1 VGEAMY
7 STKSANQS
15 KALFRGAFILTIAA
29 LVVKI
34 LSAFYRIPFQNIVG
48 DIGFYIYQQVYPI
61 YGIAI
66 VLSTTG
72 FPVVISKLYAEQR
85 EKGNVDKS
93 RLLLFISFI
102 YLQLVGFI
110 CFLILYFGADII
122 ALWMNDP
129 HLTVL
134 LRVVSIVFLTF
145 PFVSLLRGYYQGIGD
160 MFPTALSQVGEQTIR
175 VLTILLLSYL
185 FMQKGYSLYLVGGG
199 AMFGSITG
207 SMVSSIILFMFLWI
221 RKEWKW
227 IAPSRGM
234 FRTFAVEIK
243 EIFKALTFQGL
254 MICLSGMLLI
264 FIQLADSLNL
274 YSLLTINGMEKDMA
288 KSLKGIFDR
297 GQPLI
302 QLGTVAATSL
312 SLTLVP
318 LITRERLSEK
328 QSNLTDKVQLAL
340 KVSIV
345 IGLGA
350 SAGLWAIIRPTNIML
365 FENDLGST
373 ELGILGFVIL
383 FTSIILTIIAIMQ
396 GLGRLVFPALAVTV
410 SFPIKYGLNML
421 LVPWCGTKGAAIST
435 IITLAFVTGVLLL
448 KLKNIFSARLASFRS
463 LANVLWAT
471 TAMVVFLKGYIW
483 GTDIFMDDFHLE
495 RIGATV
501 QSLSAVLFGGII
513 FLVIILRGG
522 VFLEQELTLFPLG
535 SRLIHFLARR
545 DRDKHGEKN

>member
-1 VGEAMY
+1 MGEAMY

-93 RLLLFISFI
+93 RLLLFTSFI
-102 YLQLVGFI
+102 YLQLFGFI

-129 HLTVL
+129 HLAIL
-134 LRVVSIVFLTF
+134 LRVVSIVYLTF
-145 PFVSLLRGYYQGIGD
+145 PFVSILRGYYQGIGD
-160 MFPTALSQVGEQTIR
+160 MVPTALSQVGEQTIR

-185 FMQKGYSLYLVGGG
+185 FMQKGYSPYLVGGG

-243 EIFKALTFQGL
+243 GIFKALTFQGL

-288 KSLKGIFDR
+288 KSLKGVFDR

-396 GLGRLVFPALAVTV
+396 GLGRLVFPAIAVTV

-435 IITLAFVTGVLLL
+435 IITLAFVTVVLLL
-448 KLKNIFSARLASFRS
+448 KLKNMFSARLVSFRS
-463 LANVLWAT
+463 LATVLWAT

-495 RIGATV
+495 RIGAAM
-501 QSLSAVLFGGII
+501 QSLSAVFFGGII

>member
-93 RLLLFISFI
+93 RLLLFTSFI
-102 YLQLVGFI
+102 YLQLFGFI

-129 HLTVL
+129 HLSIL
-134 LRVVSIVFLTF
+134 LRVVSIVYLTF

-160 MFPTALSQVGEQTIR
+160 MIPTALSQVGEQTIR

-288 KSLKGIFDR
+288 KSLKGVFDR

-318 LITRERLSEK
+318 LITRERLLEK

-435 IITLAFVTGVLLL
+435 IITLALVTVVLLL
-448 KLKNIFSARLASFRS
+448 KLKKMFSARLASFRS
-463 LANVLWAT
+463 IATVLWAT
-471 TAMVVFLKGYIW
+471 TVMVVFLKGYIW

-495 RIGATV
+495 RIGAAM

-513 FLVIILRGG
+513 FLVNILRGG
-522 VFLEQELTLFPLG
+522 VFLEQELTLFPFG